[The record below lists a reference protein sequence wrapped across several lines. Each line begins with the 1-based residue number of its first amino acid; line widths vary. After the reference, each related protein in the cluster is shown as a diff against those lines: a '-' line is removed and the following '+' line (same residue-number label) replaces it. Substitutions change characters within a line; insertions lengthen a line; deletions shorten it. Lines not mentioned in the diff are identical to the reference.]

1 MVLSGNNGEEASH
14 CSRCERIR
22 SPGSQQARYKDND
35 PDVIDAASRTPV
47 RRWFAD
53 SHQTSLHVRRPTH
66 NILDWRSGVCL
77 AVWSLLADEWGA
89 SKSPCLFHY
98 LWGEGKD
105 GDHIR
110 KGDQGEGKI
119 HETDGDI
126 QSDDTC
132 DDDCRDIEVAVL
144 LSISCA
150 PEVRCAHRSVV
161 GI

>member
-1 MVLSGNNGEEASH
+1 M
-14 CSRCERIR
+14 
-22 SPGSQQARYKDND
+22 DNA
-35 PDVIDAASRTPV
+35 PDVIDAASRAPV

-77 AVWSLLADEWGA
+77 PMNGGA

-110 KGDQGEGKI
+110 KGHQGEGKI
-119 HETDGDI
+119 H
-126 QSDDTC
+126 
-132 DDDCRDIEVAVL
+132 
-144 LSISCA
+144 
-150 PEVRCAHRSVV
+150 
-161 GI
+161 

>member
-1 MVLSGNNGEEASH
+1 MTLHHPKKGNLVQVGCEWIMLPVLLT
-14 CSRCERIR
+14 
-22 SPGSQQARYKDND
+22 Q
-35 PDVIDAASRTPV
+35 VPV

-110 KGDQGEGKI
+110 KGHQGEGKI
-119 HETDGDI
+119 H
-126 QSDDTC
+126 
-132 DDDCRDIEVAVL
+132 
-144 LSISCA
+144 
-150 PEVRCAHRSVV
+150 
-161 GI
+161 